1 MMRWIVTGFEVLY
14 AAGWSFA
21 EELLKDICRCAWP
34 VGFAQGGAEDGCL
47 NRMNVRL
54 DADEGF
60 IDVSRSARILWIRAF
75 SCGWLLLRR
84 ICTGAT
90 GFLADTAV
98 SKMAVS
104 HGQQVQCRERLRITS
119 C

>member
-1 MMRWIVTGFEVLY
+1 MVTGFGVLF

-21 EELLKDICRCAWP
+21 EELLKDICSCAWP

-60 IDVSRSARILWIRAF
+60 IDVSRNARILWIRAF
-75 SCGWLLLRR
+75 SCVLV
-84 ICTGAT
+84 
-90 GFLADTAV
+90 AV
-98 SKMAVS
+98 ASDL
-104 HGQQVQCRERLRITS
+104 H
-119 C
+119 